1 MEQPRIDFAGYN
13 FDGDKG
19 CIVCSHVMNGHPVLL
34 VCHEDDGDLQFVCG
48 APAHEGD
55 DYAWVHA
62 SHVLSQHSDSYDLPT
77 VRFGFLAERDSVN
90 DDWKVS
96 PISD

>member
-62 SHVLSQHSDSYDLPT
+62 SHVLSQHSDLYDLPT